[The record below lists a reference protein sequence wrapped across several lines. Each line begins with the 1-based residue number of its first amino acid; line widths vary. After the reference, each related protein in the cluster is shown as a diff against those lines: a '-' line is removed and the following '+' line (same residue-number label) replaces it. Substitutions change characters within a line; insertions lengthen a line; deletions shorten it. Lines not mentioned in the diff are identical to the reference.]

1 MAIPQYLAMTAAEMQ
16 NCPRFPAH
24 IGWMA
29 CHFSPYGTGLSNL
42 PQSLPEDSLLILND
56 RTPIFHHDP
65 VRIAEELAACI
76 EAFRCRGLLL
86 DFQRP
91 GNEELSVL
99 VQTLQPSLPCPVAV
113 SDLYAA
119 DAECAVFLPPVPLH
133 LPLGEYISPWQNR
146 EIWLEMAPDCETIT
160 ITEQGALFTGD
171 NPEEIREGGFA
182 DETLHCH
189 YQISTEEDQIRFQ
202 LHRSR
207 EDLEAL
213 AAEAEAY
220 GVTNAVGL
228 YQQFPF
234 DHFG

>member
-1 MAIPQYLAMTAAEMQ
+1 
-16 NCPRFPAH
+16 
-24 IGWMA
+24 
-29 CHFSPYGTGLSNL
+29 
-42 PQSLPEDSLLILND
+42 
-56 RTPIFHHDP
+56 
-65 VRIAEELAACI
+65 
-76 EAFRCRGLLL
+76 
-86 DFQRP
+86 
-91 GNEELSVL
+91 
-99 VQTLQPSLPCPVAV
+99 
-113 SDLYAA
+113 
-119 DAECAVFLPPVPLH
+119 
-133 LPLGEYISPWQNR
+133 
-146 EIWLEMAPDCETIT
+146 MAPDCETIT